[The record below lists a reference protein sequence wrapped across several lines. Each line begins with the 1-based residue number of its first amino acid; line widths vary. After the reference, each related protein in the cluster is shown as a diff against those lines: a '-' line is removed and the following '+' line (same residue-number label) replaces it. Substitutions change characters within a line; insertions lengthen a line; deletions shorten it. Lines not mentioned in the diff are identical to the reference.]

1 MSNENNNGVIDFD
14 GSSFIQNNETTSN
27 QMPANSE
34 VANTNTNTN
43 TNVSNGVTASDI
55 NADDIFGTWNDASST
70 QEEVKPVSNDYN
82 NSNINEPA
90 KDDTASLSVE
100 DVFGSSFD
108 TDNSQT
114 SVSSDENK
122 TTLGIDANLNNSETT
137 ASNVTDFSN
146 KELESN
152 NELTALALDAF
163 TNMTSSDHLQENNGD
178 VLPSVGSEV
187 QPEIKE
193 TVGNDA
199 SNVVSPFE
207 VNLGS
212 NEPTNNV
219 NSDSSIVNQNIS
231 PINNGDTFQ
240 SSNSGIADFNAFMVQ
255 ENNVNQNL
263 DNNVYSG
270 DGTSQ
275 ANPLNT
281 VTSQGEN
288 SIQDVNS
295 VPSFEQNNDF
305 NQPSLDNQFVV
316 KETASTD
323 STENLENANN
333 QNIQTTENT
342 ANLTDNGNLSVTNE
356 TFGSATAPVLE
367 SPTSMEL
374 NNQPTFSANAN
385 LEQNFEASNDLS
397 SANANINQEPIS
409 QDVNTPVEP
418 VADTNTVSNIE
429 NTNPVNNGI
438 VNDNSVSANNF
449 SSNGSIAPAMNTDI
463 SNNSSNQA
471 INLEN
476 NVAVNSN
483 GNVNI
488 ESTGNNNP
496 VEINSNV
503 SSDNT
508 NNANYQNALK
518 EVNSNLLDNQNTN
531 NGGTPLNPEPTL
543 NAGNDV
549 TLDNSIN
556 VGSIPNSNVN
566 TPSVVD
572 NNTTT
577 SDGGKKNGKV
587 SIPVVMLIIIVVISV
602 GVIVLRRNELMEFF
616 QTLINK

>member
-27 QMPANSE
+27 QMPASSE
-34 VANTNTNTN
+34 VANTNTN
-43 TNVSNGVTASDI
+43 VSNGTTASDI
-55 NADDIFGTWNDASST
+55 NVDDIFGTWNDASST

-82 NSNINEPA
+82 NSNINEQA
-90 KDDTASLSVE
+90 KDNTVSLSVE
-100 DVFGSSFD
+100 DVFGN
-108 TDNSQT
+108 TDNNQT
-114 SVSSDENK
+114 SVSSDGNK
-122 TTLGIDANLNNSETT
+122 AALGIDANLNNSETT
-137 ASNVTDFSN
+137 ASNVSN
-146 KELESN
+146 KELESS

-163 TNMTSSDHLQENNGD
+163 TNMTSSDHLQENNQ
-178 VLPSVGSEV
+178 SVGSEV

-199 SNVVSPFE
+199 SNVVNPFE

-212 NEPTNNV
+212 NEPS
-219 NSDSSIVNQNIS
+219 NSDSSIVNQSIS
-231 PINNGDTFQ
+231 PANNGDTFQ

-281 VTSQGEN
+281 VTNQGEN
-288 SIQDVNS
+288 SIQDVNN

-316 KETASTD
+316 KESV
-323 STENLENANN
+323 STENSENTNN

-342 ANLTDNGNLSVTNE
+342 ANLADNDNLSVTNE
-356 TFGSATAPVLE
+356 TFGSDAAPVLE
-367 SPTSMEL
+367 SKTSTEF
-374 NNQPTFSANAN
+374 NNQPTF
-385 LEQNFEASNDLS
+385 
-397 SANANINQEPIS
+397 NANINQESIPQAI
-409 QDVNTPVEP
+409 NTPVEP
-418 VADTNTVSNIE
+418 VADINTVSNIE

-463 SNNSSNQA
+463 SNDSSNQA

-483 GNVNI
+483 ENVNPEI
-488 ESTGNNNP
+488 TGNNNP

-508 NNANYQNALK
+508 NNANYQNVLK

-531 NGGTPLNPEPTL
+531 NGVTPLNPEQTL
-543 NAGNDV
+543 NTGNDV

-566 TPSVVD
+566 TPGVVD

-577 SDGGKKNGKV
+577 GDSGKKNGKV
-587 SIPVVMLIIIVVISV
+587 SIPVVMLIIIVAVSAV
-602 GVIVLRRNELMEFF
+602 VIVLRRNELMGFF

>member
-1 MSNENNNGVIDFD
+1 MSNENNNGVMDFD

-27 QMPANSE
+27 QMPASSE
-34 VANTNTNTN
+34 VANTNTN
-43 TNVSNGVTASDI
+43 VSNGTTASDI
-55 NADDIFGTWNDASST
+55 NVDDIFGTWNDASST

-82 NSNINEPA
+82 NSNINEQA
-90 KDDTASLSVE
+90 KDNTVPLSVE
-100 DVFGSSFD
+100 DVFGN
-108 TDNSQT
+108 TDNNQI

-122 TTLGIDANLNNSETT
+122 AALSIDGNLNNSETT
-137 ASNVTDFSN
+137 ASNVSN

-163 TNMTSSDHLQENNGD
+163 TNMTSSEHLQENNQ
-178 VLPSVGSEV
+178 SVGSEV

-193 TVGNDA
+193 TVGNDV
-199 SNVVSPFE
+199 SNVINPFE

-212 NEPTNNV
+212 NEPNNNG
-219 NSDSSIVNQNIS
+219 NSDSSIVNQSIS
-231 PINNGDTFQ
+231 PVNNGDTFQ
-240 SSNSGIADFNAFMVQ
+240 SSNSGIADFNAFMVK

-275 ANPLNT
+275 ANSLNT
-281 VTSQGEN
+281 VTNQGEN
-288 SIQDVNS
+288 SIQDVNN
-295 VPSFEQNNDF
+295 VPLFKQNNDF

-316 KETASTD
+316 KESV
-323 STENLENANN
+323 STENSENANN

-356 TFGSATAPVLE
+356 TFGSDAAPVLE
-367 SPTSMEL
+367 PKTSMEL
-374 NNQPTFSANAN
+374 NNQPTF
-385 LEQNFEASNDLS
+385 
-397 SANANINQEPIS
+397 NANINQESIP
-409 QDVNTPVEP
+409 QAVNTPVEP
-418 VADTNTVSNIE
+418 VADINTVSNIE
-429 NTNPVNNGI
+429 NTNPV
-438 VNDNSVSANNF
+438 NNF

-483 GNVNI
+483 ENV
-488 ESTGNNNP
+488 
-496 VEINSNV
+496 
-503 SSDNT
+503 
-508 NNANYQNALK
+508 LK
-518 EVNSNLLDNQNTN
+518 EVNSNLLNNQNIN

-543 NAGNDV
+543 NTGNDV

-572 NNTTT
+572 NNKTTGD
-577 SDGGKKNGKV
+577 SGKKNGKV
-587 SIPVVMLIIIVVISV
+587 SIPVVMLIIIVVVSIV
-602 GVIVLRRNELMEFF
+602 VIVLRRNELMGFF

>member
-1 MSNENNNGVIDFD
+1 MSNENNNGVMDFD
-14 GSSFIQNNETTSN
+14 VFSFIQNNETTSN
-27 QMPANSE
+27 QMPASSE
-34 VANTNTNTN
+34 VANTNTN
-43 TNVSNGVTASDI
+43 VSNGTTASDI
-55 NADDIFGTWNDASST
+55 NADDIFGTWNDVSST
-70 QEEVKPVSNDYN
+70 QEEVKPVNNDYN
-82 NSNINEPA
+82 NSNINEQA
-90 KDDTASLSVE
+90 KDNTVHLSVE
-100 DVFGSSFD
+100 DVFGN
-108 TDNSQT
+108 TDNNQI

-122 TTLGIDANLNNSETT
+122 AALSIDGNLNNSETT

-163 TNMTSSDHLQENNGD
+163 TNMTSSDNLQENNQ
-178 VLPSVGSEV
+178 SVGSEV

-193 TVGNDA
+193 TVGNDV
-199 SNVVSPFE
+199 SNVINPFE

-212 NEPTNNV
+212 NEPTNNG
-219 NSDSSIVNQNIS
+219 NSDSSIVNQSIS
-231 PINNGDTFQ
+231 PVNNGDTFQ

-255 ENNVNQNL
+255 ENSVNQNL

-275 ANPLNT
+275 ANSLNT
-281 VTSQGEN
+281 VTNQGEN
-288 SIQDVNS
+288 SIQDVNN
-295 VPSFEQNNDF
+295 VPLFEQNNDF

-316 KETASTD
+316 KESV
-323 STENLENANN
+323 STENSENANN
-333 QNIQTTENT
+333 QNIQTTENA

-356 TFGSATAPVLE
+356 TFGSDAAPVLE
-367 SPTSMEL
+367 PKTSMEL
-374 NNQPTFSANAN
+374 NNQPTF
-385 LEQNFEASNDLS
+385 
-397 SANANINQEPIS
+397 NANINQESIP
-409 QDVNTPVEP
+409 QAVNTPVEP
-418 VADTNTVSNIE
+418 VADINTVSNIE
-429 NTNPVNNGI
+429 NTNPV
-438 VNDNSVSANNF
+438 NNF

-483 GNVNI
+483 ENV
-488 ESTGNNNP
+488 
-496 VEINSNV
+496 
-503 SSDNT
+503 
-508 NNANYQNALK
+508 LK
-518 EVNSNLLDNQNTN
+518 EVNSNLLNNQNIN

-543 NAGNDV
+543 NTGNDV

-577 SDGGKKNGKV
+577 GDSGKKNGKV
-587 SIPVVMLIIIVVISV
+587 SIPVVMLIIIVIVSIV
-602 GVIVLRRNELMEFF
+602 VIVLRRNELMGFF

>member
-27 QMPANSE
+27 QMPASSE
-34 VANTNTNTN
+34 VANTNTN
-43 TNVSNGVTASDI
+43 VSNGITASDI

-70 QEEVKPVSNDYN
+70 QEEVKPVGNDYN
-82 NSNINEPA
+82 NSNINEQT
-90 KDDTASLSVE
+90 KDNTVPLSVE
-100 DVFGSSFD
+100 DVFGN
-108 TDNSQT
+108 TDNNQT
-114 SVSSDENK
+114 SVSSDGNK
-122 TTLGIDANLNNSETT
+122 ATLGIDANLNNSETT
-137 ASNVTDFSN
+137 ASNVSN
-146 KELESN
+146 KELESS

-163 TNMTSSDHLQENNGD
+163 TNMTSSDNLQENNQ
-178 VLPSVGSEV
+178 SVGSEV

-199 SNVVSPFE
+199 NNVVNPFE

-212 NEPTNNV
+212 NEPTNNG
-219 NSDSSIVNQNIS
+219 NSDSSIVNQSIS
-231 PINNGDTFQ
+231 PVNNGDTFQ

-281 VTSQGEN
+281 VTNQGEN
-288 SIQDVNS
+288 SIQDVNN

-316 KETASTD
+316 KEAV
-323 STENLENANN
+323 STENSENTNN

-356 TFGSATAPVLE
+356 TFGSDAAPVLE
-367 SPTSMEL
+367 SKTSMEF
-374 NNQPTFSANAN
+374 NNQPTF
-385 LEQNFEASNDLS
+385 
-397 SANANINQEPIS
+397 NANINQESIS
-409 QDVNTPVEP
+409 QAVNTPVEP
-418 VADTNTVSNIE
+418 VADINTVSNIE
-429 NTNPVNNGI
+429 NINPVNNGI
-438 VNDNSVSANNF
+438 VNDNSVSVNNF
-449 SSNGSIAPAMNTDI
+449 SSNGSIAPAMNTNI
-463 SNNSSNQA
+463 SNDSSNQA

-483 GNVNI
+483 GNVNPEI
-488 ESTGNNNP
+488 TGNNNP

-508 NNANYQNALK
+508 NNANYQNVLK
-518 EVNSNLLDNQNTN
+518 EVNSNLLDNQNIN
-531 NGGTPLNPEPTL
+531 NGVTPLNQEPTL

-566 TPSVVD
+566 TPGVVD

-577 SDGGKKNGKV
+577 GDSGKKNGKV
-587 SIPVVMLIIIVVISV
+587 SIPVVMLIIIVVVSAV
-602 GVIVLRRNELMEFF
+602 VIVLRRNELMGFF

>member
-27 QMPANSE
+27 QMPASSE
-34 VANTNTNTN
+34 VANTNTN
-43 TNVSNGVTASDI
+43 VSNGTTASDI
-55 NADDIFGTWNDASST
+55 NVDDIFGTWNDASST

-82 NSNINEPA
+82 NSNINEQA
-90 KDDTASLSVE
+90 KDNTVSLSVE
-100 DVFGSSFD
+100 DVFGN
-108 TDNSQT
+108 TDNNQT
-114 SVSSDENK
+114 SVSSDGNK
-122 TTLGIDANLNNSETT
+122 AALGIDANLNNSETT
-137 ASNVTDFSN
+137 ASNVSN
-146 KELESN
+146 KELESS

-163 TNMTSSDHLQENNGD
+163 TNMTSSDHLQENNQ
-178 VLPSVGSEV
+178 SVGSEL

-199 SNVVSPFE
+199 SNVVNPFE

-212 NEPTNNV
+212 NEPS
-219 NSDSSIVNQNIS
+219 NSDSSIVNQSIS
-231 PINNGDTFQ
+231 PANNGDTFQ

-281 VTSQGEN
+281 VTNQGEN
-288 SIQDVNS
+288 SIQDVNN

-316 KETASTD
+316 KESV
-323 STENLENANN
+323 STENSENTNN

-342 ANLTDNGNLSVTNE
+342 ANLTDNGNLGVTNE
-356 TFGSATAPVLE
+356 TFGSDAAPVLE
-367 SPTSMEL
+367 SKTPTEF
-374 NNQPTFSANAN
+374 NNQPTF
-385 LEQNFEASNDLS
+385 
-397 SANANINQEPIS
+397 NANINQESIP
-409 QDVNTPVEP
+409 QAVNTPVEP
-418 VADTNTVSNIE
+418 VADINTVSNIE

-483 GNVNI
+483 ENVNPEI
-488 ESTGNNNP
+488 TGNNNP

-508 NNANYQNALK
+508 NNANYQNVLK

-566 TPSVVD
+566 TPGVVD

-577 SDGGKKNGKV
+577 GDSSKKNGKV
-587 SIPVVMLIIIVVISV
+587 SIPVVMLIIIVVVSAV
-602 GVIVLRRNELMEFF
+602 VIVLRRNELMGFF

>member
-1 MSNENNNGVIDFD
+1 MSNENNNGVMDFD

-27 QMPANSE
+27 QMPASSE
-34 VANTNTNTN
+34 VANTNTN
-43 TNVSNGVTASDI
+43 VSNGTTASDI
-55 NADDIFGTWNDASST
+55 NVDDIFGTWNDASST
-70 QEEVKPVSNDYN
+70 QEEVKPVNNDYN
-82 NSNINEPA
+82 NSNINEQA
-90 KDDTASLSVE
+90 KDNTVPLSVE
-100 DVFGSSFD
+100 DVFGN
-108 TDNSQT
+108 TDNNQI

-122 TTLGIDANLNNSETT
+122 ATLGIDANLNNSETT
-137 ASNVTDFSN
+137 ASNVSN

-163 TNMTSSDHLQENNGD
+163 TNMTSSEHLQENNGD
-178 VLPSVGSEV
+178 VLQSVGSEV

-199 SNVVSPFE
+199 NNVVNPFE

-212 NEPTNNV
+212 NEPTNNG
-219 NSDSSIVNQNIS
+219 NSYSSIVNQSIS
-231 PINNGDTFQ
+231 PVNNGDTFQ

-263 DNNVYSG
+263 DNNVYSS

-275 ANPLNT
+275 ANSLNT
-281 VTSQGEN
+281 VTNQGEN
-288 SIQDVNS
+288 SIQDVNN

-316 KETASTD
+316 KESV
-323 STENLENANN
+323 STENSENANN

-356 TFGSATAPVLE
+356 TFGSDAAPVLE
-367 SPTSMEL
+367 PKTSMEL
-374 NNQPTFSANAN
+374 NNQPTF
-385 LEQNFEASNDLS
+385 
-397 SANANINQEPIS
+397 NANINQESIS
-409 QDVNTPVEP
+409 QAVNTPVEP
-418 VADTNTVSNIE
+418 VADINTVSNIE
-429 NTNPVNNGI
+429 NTNPV
-438 VNDNSVSANNF
+438 NNF

-483 GNVNI
+483 ENV
-488 ESTGNNNP
+488 
-496 VEINSNV
+496 
-503 SSDNT
+503 
-508 NNANYQNALK
+508 LK
-518 EVNSNLLDNQNTN
+518 EVNSNLLNNQNIN

-543 NAGNDV
+543 NTGNDV

-566 TPSVVD
+566 TPGVVD

-577 SDGGKKNGKV
+577 GDSGKKNGKV
-587 SIPVVMLIIIVVISV
+587 SIPVVMLIIIVVVSIV
-602 GVIVLRRNELMEFF
+602 VIVLRRNELMGFF

>member
-27 QMPANSE
+27 QIPASSE

-43 TNVSNGVTASDI
+43 VSNGTTASDI

-82 NSNINEPA
+82 NSNINEQA
-90 KDDTASLSVE
+90 KDNTVPLSVE
-100 DVFGSSFD
+100 DVFGN
-108 TDNSQT
+108 TDNNQT

-122 TTLGIDANLNNSETT
+122 AALGIDANLNNSETM
-137 ASNVTDFSN
+137 ASNVSN

-163 TNMTSSDHLQENNGD
+163 TNMTSSDHLQENNQ
-178 VLPSVGSEV
+178 SVGSEV

-199 SNVVSPFE
+199 SNVVNPFE

-212 NEPTNNV
+212 NEPTDNG
-219 NSDSSIVNQNIS
+219 NSNSSIVNQSIS
-231 PINNGDTFQ
+231 PVNNGDTFQ

-281 VTSQGEN
+281 VTNQGEN
-288 SIQDVNS
+288 SIQDVNN

-305 NQPSLDNQFVV
+305 NQPSLDNQFIV
-316 KETASTD
+316 KESV
-323 STENLENANN
+323 STENSENTNN

-356 TFGSATAPVLE
+356 TFDSDTAPVLE
-367 SPTSMEL
+367 SKTSMEL
-374 NNQPTFSANAN
+374 NNQPTF
-385 LEQNFEASNDLS
+385 
-397 SANANINQEPIS
+397 NANINQESIS
-409 QDVNTPVEP
+409 QVVNTPVEP

-429 NTNPVNNGI
+429 NTNPVNNEI
-438 VNDNSVSANNF
+438 VNANSVSVNNF

-483 GNVNI
+483 GNVNPEI
-488 ESTGNNNP
+488 TGNNNP

-508 NNANYQNALK
+508 NNANYQNVLK
-518 EVNSNLLDNQNTN
+518 EVNSNLLDNQNIN
-531 NGGTPLNPEPTL
+531 NGGTPLNQEPTL

-566 TPSVVD
+566 TPGVVD

-577 SDGGKKNGKV
+577 GDSGKKNGKV
-587 SIPVVMLIIIVVISV
+587 SIPVVMLIIIVVVSAV
-602 GVIVLRRNELMEFF
+602 VIVLRRNELMGFF

>member
-14 GSSFIQNNETTSN
+14 GSSFIQNNETTSS
-27 QMPANSE
+27 QMPASSE
-34 VANTNTNTN
+34 VANTNTN
-43 TNVSNGVTASDI
+43 VSNGTTASDI
-55 NADDIFGTWNDASST
+55 NVDDIFGTWNDASST

-82 NSNINEPA
+82 NSNINEQA
-90 KDDTASLSVE
+90 KDNTVPLSVE
-100 DVFGSSFD
+100 DVFGN
-108 TDNSQT
+108 TDNNQT

-122 TTLGIDANLNNSETT
+122 AALGIDANLNNSETT
-137 ASNVTDFSN
+137 ASNVSN
-146 KELESN
+146 KELENS

-163 TNMTSSDHLQENNGD
+163 TNMTSSDHLQENNQ
-178 VLPSVGSEV
+178 SVGSEV

-199 SNVVSPFE
+199 SNVVNPFE

-212 NEPTNNV
+212 NEPTDNG
-219 NSDSSIVNQNIS
+219 NSDSSIVNQSIS
-231 PINNGDTFQ
+231 PVNNGDTFQ

-281 VTSQGEN
+281 VTNQGEN
-288 SIQDVNS
+288 SIQDVNN

-316 KETASTD
+316 KESV
-323 STENLENANN
+323 STENSENANN

-356 TFGSATAPVLE
+356 TFGSDAAPVLE
-367 SPTSMEL
+367 SKTSMEL
-374 NNQPTFSANAN
+374 KNQPTF
-385 LEQNFEASNDLS
+385 
-397 SANANINQEPIS
+397 NANINQESIP
-409 QDVNTPVEP
+409 QAVNTPVEP
-418 VADTNTVSNIE
+418 VADINTVSNIE

-438 VNDNSVSANNF
+438 VNDNSVSVNNF

-483 GNVNI
+483 GNVNPEI
-488 ESTGNNNP
+488 TGNNNP

-508 NNANYQNALK
+508 NNANYQNVLK
-518 EVNSNLLDNQNTN
+518 EVNSNLLDNQNIN

-556 VGSIPNSNVN
+556 VGSIPNSIVN
-566 TPSVVD
+566 TPGVVD

-577 SDGGKKNGKV
+577 GDSGKKNGKV
-587 SIPVVMLIIIVVISV
+587 SIPVVMLIIIVAVSAV
-602 GVIVLRRNELMEFF
+602 VIVLRRNELMGFF

>member
-27 QMPANSE
+27 QMPASSE
-34 VANTNTNTN
+34 VANTNTN
-43 TNVSNGVTASDI
+43 VSNGITASDI

-70 QEEVKPVSNDYN
+70 QEEVKPVGNDYN
-82 NSNINEPA
+82 NSNINEQA
-90 KDDTASLSVE
+90 KDNTVPLSVE
-100 DVFGSSFD
+100 DVFGN
-108 TDNSQT
+108 TDNNQT
-114 SVSSDENK
+114 TVSSDGNK
-122 TTLGIDANLNNSETT
+122 VTLGIDANLNNSETT
-137 ASNVTDFSN
+137 NSNVTDFSN

-152 NELTALALDAF
+152 SELTALALDAF
-163 TNMTSSDHLQENNGD
+163 TNMTSSDHLQENNQ
-178 VLPSVGSEV
+178 SVGSEV

-199 SNVVSPFE
+199 SNVVNPFE

-212 NEPTNNV
+212 NEQTNNG
-219 NSDSSIVNQNIS
+219 NSDSSIVNQSIS
-231 PINNGDTFQ
+231 PVNNGDTFQ

-270 DGTSQ
+270 DGISQ

-281 VTSQGEN
+281 VTNQGEN
-288 SIQDVNS
+288 SIQDVNN

-305 NQPSLDNQFVV
+305 KQPSLDNQFVV
-316 KETASTD
+316 KESV
-323 STENLENANN
+323 STENSESANN

-342 ANLTDNGNLSVTNE
+342 ANLTNNGNLSVTNE
-356 TFGSATAPVLE
+356 AFGSDAAPVLE
-367 SPTSMEL
+367 SKTSTEL
-374 NNQPTFSANAN
+374 NNQPTF
-385 LEQNFEASNDLS
+385 
-397 SANANINQEPIS
+397 NANINQESIP
-409 QDVNTPVEP
+409 QVVNTPVEP
-418 VADTNTVSNIE
+418 VADINTVSNIE

-449 SSNGSIAPAMNTDI
+449 SSNGSIAPAMNADI

-483 GNVNI
+483 GNVNPEI
-488 ESTGNNNP
+488 TGNNNP

-508 NNANYQNALK
+508 NNANYQNVLK

-531 NGGTPLNPEPTL
+531 NGVTPLNPEQTL

-566 TPSVVD
+566 TPGVVD

-577 SDGGKKNGKV
+577 GDSGKKNGKI
-587 SIPVVMLIIIVVISV
+587 SIPVVMLIIIVVVSAV
-602 GVIVLRRNELMEFF
+602 VIVLRRNELMGFF

>member
-1 MSNENNNGVIDFD
+1 MSNENNNGVMDFD

-27 QMPANSE
+27 QMPASSE
-34 VANTNTNTN
+34 VANTNTN
-43 TNVSNGVTASDI
+43 VSNGTTASDI
-55 NADDIFGTWNDASST
+55 NVDDIFGTWNDASST
-70 QEEVKPVSNDYN
+70 QEEVKPVNNDYN
-82 NSNINEPA
+82 NSNIKEQA
-90 KDDTASLSVE
+90 KDNTVPLSVE
-100 DVFGSSFD
+100 DVFGN
-108 TDNSQT
+108 TDNNQI

-122 TTLGIDANLNNSETT
+122 AALSIDGNLNNSETT

-163 TNMTSSDHLQENNGD
+163 TNMTSSEHLQENNQ
-178 VLPSVGSEV
+178 SVGSEV
-187 QPEIKE
+187 QPELKE
-193 TVGNDA
+193 TVGNDV
-199 SNVVSPFE
+199 SNVINPFE

-212 NEPTNNV
+212 NQPTNNS
-219 NSDSSIVNQNIS
+219 NSDSSIVNQSIS
-231 PINNGDTFQ
+231 PVNNGDTFQ

-275 ANPLNT
+275 ANSLNT
-281 VTSQGEN
+281 VTNQGEN
-288 SIQDVNS
+288 SIQDVNN

-316 KETASTD
+316 KESV
-323 STENLENANN
+323 STENSENANN

-356 TFGSATAPVLE
+356 TFGSDAAPVLE
-367 SPTSMEL
+367 PKTSMEL
-374 NNQPTFSANAN
+374 NNQPTF
-385 LEQNFEASNDLS
+385 
-397 SANANINQEPIS
+397 NANINQESIP
-409 QDVNTPVEP
+409 QAVNTPVEP
-418 VADTNTVSNIE
+418 VADINTVSNIE
-429 NTNPVNNGI
+429 NINPV
-438 VNDNSVSANNF
+438 NNF

-483 GNVNI
+483 ENV
-488 ESTGNNNP
+488 
-496 VEINSNV
+496 
-503 SSDNT
+503 
-508 NNANYQNALK
+508 LK
-518 EVNSNLLDNQNTN
+518 EANSNLLNNQNIN

-543 NAGNDV
+543 NTGNDV

-577 SDGGKKNGKV
+577 GDSGKKNGKV
-587 SIPVVMLIIIVVISV
+587 SIPVVMLIIIVVVSAV
-602 GVIVLRRNELMEFF
+602 VIVLRRNELMGFF

>member
-27 QMPANSE
+27 QMPASSE
-34 VANTNTNTN
+34 VANTNTN
-43 TNVSNGVTASDI
+43 VSNGTTASDI

-82 NSNINEPA
+82 NSNINEQA
-90 KDDTASLSVE
+90 KDNTVPLSVE
-100 DVFGSSFD
+100 DVFGN
-108 TDNSQT
+108 TDNNQT
-114 SVSSDENK
+114 TVSSDGNK
-122 TTLGIDANLNNSETT
+122 ATLGIDANLNNSETT
-137 ASNVTDFSN
+137 ASNVSN

-163 TNMTSSDHLQENNGD
+163 TNMTSSDHLQENNQ
-178 VLPSVGSEV
+178 SVGSEV

-199 SNVVSPFE
+199 SNVVNPFE

-212 NEPTNNV
+212 NEPTDNG
-219 NSDSSIVNQNIS
+219 NSDSSIVNQSIS
-231 PINNGDTFQ
+231 PVNNGDTFQ

-281 VTSQGEN
+281 VTNQGEN
-288 SIQDVNS
+288 SIQDVNN

-316 KETASTD
+316 KESVST
-323 STENLENANN
+323 ENANN

-356 TFGSATAPVLE
+356 TFGSDTAPVLE
-367 SPTSMEL
+367 SKTSMEL
-374 NNQPTFSANAN
+374 NNQPTF
-385 LEQNFEASNDLS
+385 
-397 SANANINQEPIS
+397 NANINQESIP
-409 QDVNTPVEP
+409 QAVNTPVEP
-418 VADTNTVSNIE
+418 VADINTVSNIE

-463 SNNSSNQA
+463 SNDSSNQA

-483 GNVNI
+483 GNVNPEI
-488 ESTGNNNP
+488 TGNNNP

-508 NNANYQNALK
+508 NNANYQNVLK

-566 TPSVVD
+566 TPGVVD

-577 SDGGKKNGKV
+577 GDSGKKNGKV
-587 SIPVVMLIIIVVISV
+587 SIPVVMLIIIVVVSAV
-602 GVIVLRRNELMEFF
+602 VIVLRRNELMGFF

>member
-1 MSNENNNGVIDFD
+1 MSNENNNGVMDFD

-27 QMPANSE
+27 QMPASSE
-34 VANTNTNTN
+34 VANTNTN
-43 TNVSNGVTASDI
+43 VSNGTTASDI

-70 QEEVKPVSNDYN
+70 QEEVKPVNNDYN
-82 NSNINEPA
+82 NSNINEQA
-90 KDDTASLSVE
+90 KDNTVPLSVE

-108 TDNSQT
+108 TDNNQI

-122 TTLGIDANLNNSETT
+122 ATLSIDGNLNNSETT
-137 ASNVTDFSN
+137 ASNVTEFSN

-163 TNMTSSDHLQENNGD
+163 TNMTSSDNLQENNQ
-178 VLPSVGSEV
+178 SVGSEV

-193 TVGNDA
+193 TVGNDV
-199 SNVVSPFE
+199 SNVINPFE

-212 NEPTNNV
+212 NEPTNNG
-219 NSDSSIVNQNIS
+219 NSDSSIVNQSIS
-231 PINNGDTFQ
+231 PVNNGDTFQ

-255 ENNVNQNL
+255 ENSVNQNL

-275 ANPLNT
+275 ANSLNT
-281 VTSQGEN
+281 VTNQGEN
-288 SIQDVNS
+288 SIQDVNN
-295 VPSFEQNNDF
+295 VPLFEQNNDF

-316 KETASTD
+316 KESV
-323 STENLENANN
+323 STENSENANN

-356 TFGSATAPVLE
+356 TFGSDAAPVLE
-367 SPTSMEL
+367 PKTSMEL
-374 NNQPTFSANAN
+374 NNQPTF
-385 LEQNFEASNDLS
+385 
-397 SANANINQEPIS
+397 NANINQESIS
-409 QDVNTPVEP
+409 QAVNTPVEP
-418 VADTNTVSNIE
+418 VADINTVSNIE
-429 NTNPVNNGI
+429 NTNPV
-438 VNDNSVSANNF
+438 NNF

-483 GNVNI
+483 ENV
-488 ESTGNNNP
+488 
-496 VEINSNV
+496 
-503 SSDNT
+503 
-508 NNANYQNALK
+508 LK
-518 EVNSNLLDNQNTN
+518 EVNSNLLNNQNIN

-543 NAGNDV
+543 NTGNDV

-577 SDGGKKNGKV
+577 GDSGKKNGKV
-587 SIPVVMLIIIVVISV
+587 SIPVVMLIIIVIVSAV
-602 GVIVLRRNELMEFF
+602 VIVLRRNELMGFF

>member
-1 MSNENNNGVIDFD
+1 MSNENNNGVMDFD

-27 QMPANSE
+27 QMPASSE
-34 VANTNTNTN
+34 VANTNTN
-43 TNVSNGVTASDI
+43 VSNGTTASDI
-55 NADDIFGTWNDASST
+55 NVDDIFGTWNDASST
-70 QEEVKPVSNDYN
+70 QEEVKPVNNDYN
-82 NSNINEPA
+82 NSNINEQA
-90 KDDTASLSVE
+90 KDNTVPLSVE
-100 DVFGSSFD
+100 DVFGN
-108 TDNSQT
+108 TDNNQI

-122 TTLGIDANLNNSETT
+122 ATLGIDGNLNNSETT

-163 TNMTSSDHLQENNGD
+163 TNMTSSDNLQENNQ
-178 VLPSVGSEV
+178 SVGSEV

-193 TVGNDA
+193 TVGNDV
-199 SNVVSPFE
+199 SNVINPFE

-212 NEPTNNV
+212 NEPTNNG
-219 NSDSSIVNQNIS
+219 NSDSSIVNQSIS
-231 PINNGDTFQ
+231 PVNNGDTFQ
-240 SSNSGIADFNAFMVQ
+240 SSNSGIADFNAFMVK

-275 ANPLNT
+275 ANSLNT
-281 VTSQGEN
+281 VTNQGEN
-288 SIQDVNS
+288 SIQDVNN

-316 KETASTD
+316 KESV
-323 STENLENANN
+323 STENSENANN

-356 TFGSATAPVLE
+356 TFGSDAAPVLE
-367 SPTSMEL
+367 PKTSMEL
-374 NNQPTFSANAN
+374 NNQPTF
-385 LEQNFEASNDLS
+385 
-397 SANANINQEPIS
+397 NANINQESIP
-409 QDVNTPVEP
+409 QAVNTPVEP
-418 VADTNTVSNIE
+418 VADINTVSNIE
-429 NTNPVNNGI
+429 NTNPV
-438 VNDNSVSANNF
+438 NNF

-483 GNVNI
+483 ENV
-488 ESTGNNNP
+488 
-496 VEINSNV
+496 
-503 SSDNT
+503 
-508 NNANYQNALK
+508 LK
-518 EVNSNLLDNQNTN
+518 EVNSNLLNNQNIN

-543 NAGNDV
+543 NTGNDV

-577 SDGGKKNGKV
+577 GDSGKKNGKV
-587 SIPVVMLIIIVVISV
+587 SIPVVMLIIIVIVSIV
-602 GVIVLRRNELMEFF
+602 VIVLRRNELMGFF

>member
-1 MSNENNNGVIDFD
+1 MSNENNNGVMDFD

-27 QMPANSE
+27 QMPASSE
-34 VANTNTNTN
+34 VANTNTN
-43 TNVSNGVTASDI
+43 VSNGTTASDI

-82 NSNINEPA
+82 NSNINEQA
-90 KDDTASLSVE
+90 KDDTVPLNVE

-108 TDNSQT
+108 TDNNQI

-122 TTLGIDANLNNSETT
+122 ATLSIDGNLNNSETT
-137 ASNVTDFSN
+137 ASNVSN

-163 TNMTSSDHLQENNGD
+163 TNMTSSEHLQENNGD
-178 VLPSVGSEV
+178 VLQSVGSEV

-193 TVGNDA
+193 TVGNDV
-199 SNVVSPFE
+199 SNVINPFE

-212 NEPTNNV
+212 NEPTNNG
-219 NSDSSIVNQNIS
+219 NSDSSIVNQSIS
-231 PINNGDTFQ
+231 PVNNGDTFQ
-240 SSNSGIADFNAFMVQ
+240 SSNSGIADFNAFMVK

-275 ANPLNT
+275 ANSLNT
-281 VTSQGEN
+281 VTNQGEN
-288 SIQDVNS
+288 SIQDVNN

-316 KETASTD
+316 KESV
-323 STENLENANN
+323 STENSENANN

-356 TFGSATAPVLE
+356 TFGSEAAPVLE
-367 SPTSMEL
+367 PKTSMEL
-374 NNQPTFSANAN
+374 NNQPTF
-385 LEQNFEASNDLS
+385 
-397 SANANINQEPIS
+397 NANINQESIP
-409 QDVNTPVEP
+409 QAVNTPVEP
-418 VADTNTVSNIE
+418 VADINTVSNIE
-429 NTNPVNNGI
+429 NINPV
-438 VNDNSVSANNF
+438 NNF

-483 GNVNI
+483 ENV
-488 ESTGNNNP
+488 
-496 VEINSNV
+496 
-503 SSDNT
+503 
-508 NNANYQNALK
+508 LK
-518 EVNSNLLDNQNTN
+518 EVNSNLLNNQNIN

-543 NAGNDV
+543 NTGNDV

-577 SDGGKKNGKV
+577 GDSGKKNGKV
-587 SIPVVMLIIIVVISV
+587 SIPVVMLIIIVVVSIV
-602 GVIVLRRNELMEFF
+602 VIVLRRNELMGFF

>member
-1 MSNENNNGVIDFD
+1 MSNENNNGVMDFD

-27 QMPANSE
+27 QMPASSE
-34 VANTNTNTN
+34 VANTNTN
-43 TNVSNGVTASDI
+43 VSNGTTASDI
-55 NADDIFGTWNDASST
+55 NVDDIFGTWNDASST
-70 QEEVKPVSNDYN
+70 QEEVKPVNNDYN
-82 NSNINEPA
+82 NSNINEQA
-90 KDDTASLSVE
+90 KDNTVPLNVE
-100 DVFGSSFD
+100 DVFGN
-108 TDNSQT
+108 TDNNQI

-122 TTLGIDANLNNSETT
+122 AALSIDGNLNNSETT

-163 TNMTSSDHLQENNGD
+163 TNMTSSEHLQENNQ
-178 VLPSVGSEV
+178 SVGLEV

-193 TVGNDA
+193 TVGNDV
-199 SNVVSPFE
+199 SNVINPFE

-212 NEPTNNV
+212 NEPTNNG
-219 NSDSSIVNQNIS
+219 NSDSSIVNQSIS
-231 PINNGDTFQ
+231 PVNNGDTFQ
-240 SSNSGIADFNAFMVQ
+240 SSNSGIADFNAFMVK

-275 ANPLNT
+275 ANSLNT
-281 VTSQGEN
+281 VTNQGEN
-288 SIQDVNS
+288 SIQDVNN

-316 KETASTD
+316 KESV
-323 STENLENANN
+323 STENSENANN

-356 TFGSATAPVLE
+356 TFGSDAAPVLE
-367 SPTSMEL
+367 PKTSMEL
-374 NNQPTFSANAN
+374 NNQPTF
-385 LEQNFEASNDLS
+385 
-397 SANANINQEPIS
+397 NANINQESIP
-409 QDVNTPVEP
+409 QAVNTPVEP
-418 VADTNTVSNIE
+418 VADINTVSNIE
-429 NTNPVNNGI
+429 NTNPV
-438 VNDNSVSANNF
+438 NNF

-483 GNVNI
+483 ENV
-488 ESTGNNNP
+488 
-496 VEINSNV
+496 
-503 SSDNT
+503 
-508 NNANYQNALK
+508 LK
-518 EVNSNLLDNQNTN
+518 EVNSNLLNNQNIN

-543 NAGNDV
+543 NTGNDV

-577 SDGGKKNGKV
+577 GDSGKKNGKV
-587 SIPVVMLIIIVVISV
+587 SIPVVMLIIIVVVSIV
-602 GVIVLRRNELMEFF
+602 VIVLRRNELMGFF

>member
-14 GSSFIQNNETTSN
+14 DSSFIQNNETTSN
-27 QMPANSE
+27 QMPASSE
-34 VANTNTNTN
+34 VANTNTN
-43 TNVSNGVTASDI
+43 VSNGTTASDI

-82 NSNINEPA
+82 NSNINEQA
-90 KDDTASLSVE
+90 KDNTVPLNVE
-100 DVFGSSFD
+100 DVFGN
-108 TDNSQT
+108 TDNNQI

-122 TTLGIDANLNNSETT
+122 AALSIDGNLNNSETT
-137 ASNVTDFSN
+137 VSNVSN
-146 KELESN
+146 NELESN

-163 TNMTSSDHLQENNGD
+163 TNMTSSEHLQENNQ
-178 VLPSVGSEV
+178 SVGSEV

-193 TVGNDA
+193 TVGNDV
-199 SNVVSPFE
+199 SNVINPFE

-212 NEPTNNV
+212 NEPTNNG
-219 NSDSSIVNQNIS
+219 NSDSSIVNQSIS
-231 PINNGDTFQ
+231 PVNNGDTFQ

-275 ANPLNT
+275 ANSLNT
-281 VTSQGEN
+281 VTNQGEN
-288 SIQDVNS
+288 SIQDVNN

-316 KETASTD
+316 KESV
-323 STENLENANN
+323 STENSENANN

-356 TFGSATAPVLE
+356 TFGSDAAPVLE
-367 SPTSMEL
+367 PKTSMEL
-374 NNQPTFSANAN
+374 NNQPTF
-385 LEQNFEASNDLS
+385 
-397 SANANINQEPIS
+397 NANINQESIP
-409 QDVNTPVEP
+409 QAVNTPVEP
-418 VADTNTVSNIE
+418 VADINTVSNIE
-429 NTNPVNNGI
+429 NTNPV
-438 VNDNSVSANNF
+438 NNF

-483 GNVNI
+483 ENV
-488 ESTGNNNP
+488 
-496 VEINSNV
+496 
-503 SSDNT
+503 
-508 NNANYQNALK
+508 LK
-518 EVNSNLLDNQNTN
+518 EVNSNLLNNQNIN

-543 NAGNDV
+543 NTGNDV

-577 SDGGKKNGKV
+577 GDSGKKNGKV
-587 SIPVVMLIIIVVISV
+587 SIPVVMLIIIVVVSIV
-602 GVIVLRRNELMEFF
+602 VIVLRRNELMGFF

>member
-1 MSNENNNGVIDFD
+1 MSNENNNGVMDFD

-27 QMPANSE
+27 QMPASSE
-34 VANTNTNTN
+34 VANTNTN
-43 TNVSNGVTASDI
+43 VSNGTTASDI

-70 QEEVKPVSNDYN
+70 QEEVKPVNNDYN
-82 NSNINEPA
+82 NSNINEQA
-90 KDDTASLSVE
+90 KDNTVPLSVE
-100 DVFGSSFD
+100 DVFGN
-108 TDNSQT
+108 TDNNQI

-122 TTLGIDANLNNSETT
+122 AALSIDGNLNNSETT

-163 TNMTSSDHLQENNGD
+163 TNMTSSEHLQENNQ
-178 VLPSVGSEV
+178 SVGSEV

-193 TVGNDA
+193 TVGNDV
-199 SNVVSPFE
+199 SNVINPFE

-212 NEPTNNV
+212 NEPTNNG
-219 NSDSSIVNQNIS
+219 NSDSSIVNQSIS
-231 PINNGDTFQ
+231 PVNNGDTFQ
-240 SSNSGIADFNAFMVQ
+240 SSNSGIADFNAFMVK

-275 ANPLNT
+275 ANSLNT
-281 VTSQGEN
+281 VTNQGEN
-288 SIQDVNS
+288 SIQDVNN

-305 NQPSLDNQFVV
+305 NQPSLNNQFVV
-316 KETASTD
+316 KESV
-323 STENLENANN
+323 STENSENANN

-356 TFGSATAPVLE
+356 TFGSDAAPVLE
-367 SPTSMEL
+367 PKTSMEL
-374 NNQPTFSANAN
+374 NNQPTF
-385 LEQNFEASNDLS
+385 
-397 SANANINQEPIS
+397 NANINQESIP
-409 QDVNTPVEP
+409 QAVNTPVEP
-418 VADTNTVSNIE
+418 VADINTVSNIE
-429 NTNPVNNGI
+429 NTNPV
-438 VNDNSVSANNF
+438 NNF

-483 GNVNI
+483 ENV
-488 ESTGNNNP
+488 
-496 VEINSNV
+496 
-503 SSDNT
+503 
-508 NNANYQNALK
+508 LK
-518 EVNSNLLDNQNTN
+518 EVNSNLLNNQNIN

-543 NAGNDV
+543 NTGNDV

-577 SDGGKKNGKV
+577 GDSGKKNGKV
-587 SIPVVMLIIIVVISV
+587 SIPVVMLIIIVVVSIV
-602 GVIVLRRNELMEFF
+602 VIVLRRNELMGFF

>member
-27 QMPANSE
+27 QIPANSE
-34 VANTNTNTN
+34 VANTN

-70 QEEVKPVSNDYN
+70 QEEVKPASNDYN

-122 TTLGIDANLNNSETT
+122 TALGIDANLNNSETT

-199 SNVVSPFE
+199 SNVVNPFE

-212 NEPTNNV
+212 NEPTDNV
-219 NSDSSIVNQNIS
+219 NSDSSIENQNIS
-231 PINNGDTFQ
+231 PVNNGDTFQ

-281 VTSQGEN
+281 VTNQGEN

-316 KETASTD
+316 KESA
-323 STENLENANN
+323 STENLENTNN

-385 LEQNFEASNDLS
+385 LEQNFGASNDLS

-409 QDVNTPVEP
+409 QGVNTPVES

-438 VNDNSVSANNF
+438 VNSNSVSVNNF
-449 SSNGSIAPAMNTDI
+449 GSNGSIAPAMNTDI

-476 NVAVNSN
+476 NVAVNSD

-531 NGGTPLNPEPTL
+531 NGDTPLNPEPTL
-543 NAGNDV
+543 NTGNDV

-566 TPSVVD
+566 TPGVVD
-572 NNTTT
+572 NNATT

-587 SIPVVMLIIIVVISV
+587 SIPVVMLIIIVAISV

>member
-1 MSNENNNGVIDFD
+1 MSNENNNGVMDFD
-14 GSSFIQNNETTSN
+14 VFSFIQNNETTSN
-27 QMPANSE
+27 QMPASSE
-34 VANTNTNTN
+34 VANTNTN
-43 TNVSNGVTASDI
+43 VSNGTTASDI
-55 NADDIFGTWNDASST
+55 NADDIFGTWNDVSST
-70 QEEVKPVSNDYN
+70 QEEVKPVNNDYN
-82 NSNINEPA
+82 NSNINEQA
-90 KDDTASLSVE
+90 KDNTVHLSVE
-100 DVFGSSFD
+100 DVFGN
-108 TDNSQT
+108 TDNNQI

-122 TTLGIDANLNNSETT
+122 AALSIDGNLNNSETT

-163 TNMTSSDHLQENNGD
+163 TNMTSSDNLQENNQ
-178 VLPSVGSEV
+178 SVGSEV

-193 TVGNDA
+193 TVGNDV
-199 SNVVSPFE
+199 SNVINPFE

-212 NEPTNNV
+212 NEPTNNG
-219 NSDSSIVNQNIS
+219 NSDSSIVNQSIS
-231 PINNGDTFQ
+231 PVNNGDTFQ

-275 ANPLNT
+275 ANSLNT
-281 VTSQGEN
+281 VTNQEEN
-288 SIQDVNS
+288 SIQDVNN

-316 KETASTD
+316 KESV
-323 STENLENANN
+323 STENSENANN
-333 QNIQTTENT
+333 QNIQTTENA

-356 TFGSATAPVLE
+356 TFGSDAAPVLE
-367 SPTSMEL
+367 PKTSMEL
-374 NNQPTFSANAN
+374 NNQPTF
-385 LEQNFEASNDLS
+385 
-397 SANANINQEPIS
+397 NANINQESIP
-409 QDVNTPVEP
+409 QAVNTPVEP
-418 VADTNTVSNIE
+418 VADINTVSNIE
-429 NTNPVNNGI
+429 NTNPV
-438 VNDNSVSANNF
+438 NNF

-483 GNVNI
+483 ENV
-488 ESTGNNNP
+488 
-496 VEINSNV
+496 
-503 SSDNT
+503 
-508 NNANYQNALK
+508 LK
-518 EVNSNLLDNQNTN
+518 EVNSNLLNNQNIN

-543 NAGNDV
+543 NTGNDV

-577 SDGGKKNGKV
+577 GDSGKKNGKV
-587 SIPVVMLIIIVVISV
+587 SIPVVMLIIIVIVSIV
-602 GVIVLRRNELMEFF
+602 VIVLRRNELMGFF

>member
-1 MSNENNNGVIDFD
+1 MSNENNNGVMDFD

-27 QMPANSE
+27 QMPASSE
-34 VANTNTNTN
+34 VANTNTN
-43 TNVSNGVTASDI
+43 VSNGTTASDI

-70 QEEVKPVSNDYN
+70 QEEVKPVNNDYN
-82 NSNINEPA
+82 NSNINEQA
-90 KDDTASLSVE
+90 KDNTVPLNVE
-100 DVFGSSFD
+100 DVFGN
-108 TDNSQT
+108 TDNNQI

-122 TTLGIDANLNNSETT
+122 AALSIDGNLNNSETT
-137 ASNVTDFSN
+137 VSNVSN
-146 KELESN
+146 NELESN

-163 TNMTSSDHLQENNGD
+163 TNMTSSEHLQENNQ
-178 VLPSVGSEV
+178 SVGSEV

-193 TVGNDA
+193 TVGNDV
-199 SNVVSPFE
+199 SNVINPFE

-212 NEPTNNV
+212 NEPTNNG
-219 NSDSSIVNQNIS
+219 NSDSSIVNQSIS
-231 PINNGDTFQ
+231 PVNNGDTFQ

-255 ENNVNQNL
+255 ENSVNQNL

-275 ANPLNT
+275 ANSLNT
-281 VTSQGEN
+281 VTNQGEN
-288 SIQDVNS
+288 SIQDVNN
-295 VPSFEQNNDF
+295 VPLFEQNNDF

-316 KETASTD
+316 KESV
-323 STENLENANN
+323 STENSENANN

-356 TFGSATAPVLE
+356 TFGSDAAPVLE
-367 SPTSMEL
+367 PKTSMEL
-374 NNQPTFSANAN
+374 NNQPTF
-385 LEQNFEASNDLS
+385 
-397 SANANINQEPIS
+397 NANINQESIP
-409 QDVNTPVEP
+409 QAVNTPVEP
-418 VADTNTVSNIE
+418 VADINTVSNIE
-429 NTNPVNNGI
+429 NTNPV
-438 VNDNSVSANNF
+438 NNF

-483 GNVNI
+483 ENV
-488 ESTGNNNP
+488 
-496 VEINSNV
+496 
-503 SSDNT
+503 
-508 NNANYQNALK
+508 LK
-518 EVNSNLLDNQNTN
+518 EVNSNLLNNQNIN

-543 NAGNDV
+543 NTGNDV

-577 SDGGKKNGKV
+577 GDSGKKNGKV
-587 SIPVVMLIIIVVISV
+587 SIPVVMLIIIVVVSIV
-602 GVIVLRRNELMEFF
+602 VIVLRRNELMGFF

>member
-27 QMPANSE
+27 QMPASSE
-34 VANTNTNTN
+34 VANTNTN
-43 TNVSNGVTASDI
+43 VSNGATASDI

-70 QEEVKPVSNDYN
+70 QEEVKPISNDYN
-82 NSNINEPA
+82 NSNINEQA
-90 KDDTASLSVE
+90 KDNTVPLSVE
-100 DVFGSSFD
+100 DVFGN
-108 TDNSQT
+108 TDNNQT

-122 TTLGIDANLNNSETT
+122 AALGIDANLNNSETT
-137 ASNVTDFSN
+137 NSNVTDFSN

-163 TNMTSSDHLQENNGD
+163 TNMTSSDHLQENNQ
-178 VLPSVGSEV
+178 SVGSEV

-199 SNVVSPFE
+199 SNVVNPFE

-212 NEPTNNV
+212 NEPTNNG
-219 NSDSSIVNQNIS
+219 NSDSSIVNQSIS
-231 PINNGDTFQ
+231 SVNNGDTFQ

-281 VTSQGEN
+281 VTNQGEN
-288 SIQDVNS
+288 SIQDVNN

-316 KETASTD
+316 KESV
-323 STENLENANN
+323 STENSENTNN

-356 TFGSATAPVLE
+356 TFDSDTAPVLE
-367 SPTSMEL
+367 SKTSMEL
-374 NNQPTFSANAN
+374 NNQPTF
-385 LEQNFEASNDLS
+385 
-397 SANANINQEPIS
+397 NANINQESIS
-409 QDVNTPVEP
+409 QAVNTPVEP
-418 VADTNTVSNIE
+418 VADINTVSNIE
-429 NTNPVNNGI
+429 NI
-438 VNDNSVSANNF
+438 NDNSVSANNF

-483 GNVNI
+483 GNVNPEI
-488 ESTGNNNP
+488 TGNNNP

-508 NNANYQNALK
+508 NNANYQNVLK

-543 NAGNDV
+543 NTGNDV

-566 TPSVVD
+566 TPGVVD

-577 SDGGKKNGKV
+577 GDSGKKNGKV
-587 SIPVVMLIIIVVISV
+587 SIPVVMLIIIVAVSAV
-602 GVIVLRRNELMEFF
+602 VIVLRRNELMGFF

>member
-1 MSNENNNGVIDFD
+1 MSNENNNGVMDFD

-27 QMPANSE
+27 QMPASSE
-34 VANTNTNTN
+34 VANTNTN
-43 TNVSNGVTASDI
+43 VSNGTTASDI
-55 NADDIFGTWNDASST
+55 NVDDIFGTWNDASST
-70 QEEVKPVSNDYN
+70 QEEVKPVNNDYN
-82 NSNINEPA
+82 NSNINEQA
-90 KDDTASLSVE
+90 KDNTVPLSVE
-100 DVFGSSFD
+100 DVFGN
-108 TDNSQT
+108 TDNNQI

-122 TTLGIDANLNNSETT
+122 ATLSIDGNLNNSETT
-137 ASNVTDFSN
+137 ASNVSN

-163 TNMTSSDHLQENNGD
+163 TNMTSSEHLQENNQ
-178 VLPSVGSEV
+178 SVGSEV

-193 TVGNDA
+193 TVGNDV
-199 SNVVSPFE
+199 SNVINPFG

-212 NEPTNNV
+212 NEPTNNG
-219 NSDSSIVNQNIS
+219 NSDSSIVNQSIS
-231 PINNGDTFQ
+231 PVNNGDTFQ
-240 SSNSGIADFNAFMVQ
+240 SSNSGTADFNAFMVK

-275 ANPLNT
+275 ANSLNT
-281 VTSQGEN
+281 VTNQGEN
-288 SIQDVNS
+288 SIQDVNN

-316 KETASTD
+316 KESV
-323 STENLENANN
+323 STENSENANN
-333 QNIQTTENT
+333 QNIQTTENA

-356 TFGSATAPVLE
+356 TFGSDAAPVLE
-367 SPTSMEL
+367 PKTSMEL
-374 NNQPTFSANAN
+374 NNQPTF
-385 LEQNFEASNDLS
+385 
-397 SANANINQEPIS
+397 NANINQESIP
-409 QDVNTPVEP
+409 QAVNTPVEP
-418 VADTNTVSNIE
+418 VADINTVSNIE
-429 NTNPVNNGI
+429 NTNPV
-438 VNDNSVSANNF
+438 NNF

-483 GNVNI
+483 ENL
-488 ESTGNNNP
+488 
-496 VEINSNV
+496 
-503 SSDNT
+503 
-508 NNANYQNALK
+508 LK
-518 EVNSNLLDNQNTN
+518 EVNSNLLNNQNIN

-543 NAGNDV
+543 NTGNDV

-577 SDGGKKNGKV
+577 GDSGKKNGKV
-587 SIPVVMLIIIVVISV
+587 SIPVVMLIIIVVVSAV
-602 GVIVLRRNELMEFF
+602 VIVLRRNELMGFF

>member
-27 QMPANSE
+27 QMPASSE
-34 VANTNTNTN
+34 VANTNTN
-43 TNVSNGVTASDI
+43 VSNGATASDI

-70 QEEVKPVSNDYN
+70 QEEVKPVGNDYN
-82 NSNINEPA
+82 NSNINEQV
-90 KDDTASLSVE
+90 KDNTVPLSVE
-100 DVFGSSFD
+100 DVFGN
-108 TDNSQT
+108 TDNNQT

-122 TTLGIDANLNNSETT
+122 AALGIDANLNNSETT
-137 ASNVTDFSN
+137 ASNVSN

-163 TNMTSSDHLQENNGD
+163 TNMTSSDNLQENNQ
-178 VLPSVGSEV
+178 SVGLEV

-193 TVGNDA
+193 TVSNDA
-199 SNVVSPFE
+199 SNVVNPFE

-212 NEPTNNV
+212 NEPTDNG
-219 NSDSSIVNQNIS
+219 NSDSSIVNQSIS
-231 PINNGDTFQ
+231 PVNNGDTFQ

-263 DNNVYSG
+263 DNNAYSG
-270 DGTSQ
+270 DGISQ
-275 ANPLNT
+275 ANSLNT
-281 VTSQGEN
+281 VTNQGEN
-288 SIQDVNS
+288 SIQDANN

-316 KETASTD
+316 KESV
-323 STENLENANN
+323 STENSENANN

-356 TFGSATAPVLE
+356 TFGSDAAPVLE
-367 SPTSMEL
+367 SKTSMEL
-374 NNQPTFSANAN
+374 NNQPTF
-385 LEQNFEASNDLS
+385 
-397 SANANINQEPIS
+397 NANINQESIP
-409 QDVNTPVEP
+409 QAVNTPVEP
-418 VADTNTVSNIE
+418 VADINTVSNIE

-463 SNNSSNQA
+463 SNDSSNQA

-483 GNVNI
+483 ENVNPEI
-488 ESTGNNNP
+488 TGNNNP

-508 NNANYQNALK
+508 NNANYQNVLK
-518 EVNSNLLDNQNTN
+518 EVNSNLLDNQNIN

-566 TPSVVD
+566 TPGVVD

-577 SDGGKKNGKV
+577 GDSGKKNGKV
-587 SIPVVMLIIIVVISV
+587 SIPVVMLIIIVVVSAV
-602 GVIVLRRNELMEFF
+602 VIVLRRNELMGFF

>member
-1 MSNENNNGVIDFD
+1 MSNENNNGVMDFD

-27 QMPANSE
+27 QMPASSE
-34 VANTNTNTN
+34 VANTNTN
-43 TNVSNGVTASDI
+43 VSNGTTASDI

-70 QEEVKPVSNDYN
+70 QEEVKPVNNDYN
-82 NSNINEPA
+82 NSNINEQA
-90 KDDTASLSVE
+90 KDNTVPLNVE
-100 DVFGSSFD
+100 DVFGN
-108 TDNSQT
+108 TDNNQI

-122 TTLGIDANLNNSETT
+122 AALSIDGNLNNSETT

-163 TNMTSSDHLQENNGD
+163 TNMTSSEHLQENNQ
-178 VLPSVGSEV
+178 SVGSEV

-193 TVGNDA
+193 TVGNDV
-199 SNVVSPFE
+199 SNVINPFE

-212 NEPTNNV
+212 NEPTNNG
-219 NSDSSIVNQNIS
+219 NSDSSIVNQSIS
-231 PINNGDTFQ
+231 PVNNGDTFQ

-275 ANPLNT
+275 ANSLNT
-281 VTSQGEN
+281 VTNQGEN
-288 SIQDVNS
+288 SIQDVNN
-295 VPSFEQNNDF
+295 VPLFEQNNDF

-316 KETASTD
+316 KESV
-323 STENLENANN
+323 STENSENANN

-356 TFGSATAPVLE
+356 TFGSDAAPVLE
-367 SPTSMEL
+367 PKTSMEL
-374 NNQPTFSANAN
+374 NNQPTF
-385 LEQNFEASNDLS
+385 
-397 SANANINQEPIS
+397 NANINQESIP
-409 QDVNTPVEP
+409 QAVNTPVEP
-418 VADTNTVSNIE
+418 VADINTVSNIE
-429 NTNPVNNGI
+429 NTNPV
-438 VNDNSVSANNF
+438 NNF

-483 GNVNI
+483 ENVL
-488 ESTGNNNP
+488 E
-496 VEINSNV
+496 
-503 SSDNT
+503 
-508 NNANYQNALK
+508 
-518 EVNSNLLDNQNTN
+518 EVNSNLLNNQNTN

-543 NAGNDV
+543 NTGNDV

-577 SDGGKKNGKV
+577 GDSGKKNGKV
-587 SIPVVMLIIIVVISV
+587 SIPVVMLIIIVIVSIV
-602 GVIVLRRNELMEFF
+602 VIVLRRNELMGFF

>member
-27 QMPANSE
+27 QMPASSE
-34 VANTNTNTN
+34 VANTNTN
-43 TNVSNGVTASDI
+43 VSNGATASDI

-70 QEEVKPVSNDYN
+70 QEEVKSVGNDYN
-82 NSNINEPA
+82 NSNINEQV
-90 KDDTASLSVE
+90 KDNTVPLSVE
-100 DVFGSSFD
+100 DVFGN
-108 TDNSQT
+108 TDNNQT

-122 TTLGIDANLNNSETT
+122 AALGIDANLNNSETT
-137 ASNVTDFSN
+137 ASNVSN

-163 TNMTSSDHLQENNGD
+163 TNMTSSDNLQENNQ
-178 VLPSVGSEV
+178 SVGLEV

-193 TVGNDA
+193 TVSNDA
-199 SNVVSPFE
+199 SNVVNPFE

-212 NEPTNNV
+212 NEPTDNG
-219 NSDSSIVNQNIS
+219 NSDSSIVNQSIS
-231 PINNGDTFQ
+231 PVNNGDTFQ

-263 DNNVYSG
+263 DNNAYSG
-270 DGTSQ
+270 DGISQ
-275 ANPLNT
+275 ANSLNT
-281 VTSQGEN
+281 VTNQGEN
-288 SIQDVNS
+288 SIQDANN

-305 NQPSLDNQFVV
+305 KQPSLDNQFVV
-316 KETASTD
+316 KESV
-323 STENLENANN
+323 STENSENANN

-356 TFGSATAPVLE
+356 TFGSDAAPVLE
-367 SPTSMEL
+367 SKTSMEL
-374 NNQPTFSANAN
+374 NNQPTF
-385 LEQNFEASNDLS
+385 
-397 SANANINQEPIS
+397 NANINQESIS
-409 QDVNTPVEP
+409 QAVNTPVEP
-418 VADTNTVSNIE
+418 VTDINTVSNIE

-483 GNVNI
+483 GNVNPEI
-488 ESTGNNNP
+488 TGNNNP

-508 NNANYQNALK
+508 NNANYQNVLK
-518 EVNSNLLDNQNTN
+518 EVNSNLLDNQNIN
-531 NGGTPLNPEPTL
+531 NSGTSLNPESTL

-566 TPSVVD
+566 TPGVVD

-577 SDGGKKNGKV
+577 GDSGKKNGKV
-587 SIPVVMLIIIVVISV
+587 SIPVVMLIIIVVVSAV
-602 GVIVLRRNELMEFF
+602 VIVLRRNELMGFF

>member
-1 MSNENNNGVIDFD
+1 MSNENNNGVMDFD

-27 QMPANSE
+27 QMPASSE
-34 VANTNTNTN
+34 VANTNTN
-43 TNVSNGVTASDI
+43 VSNGTTASDI
-55 NADDIFGTWNDASST
+55 NVDDIFGTWNDASST
-70 QEEVKPVSNDYN
+70 QEEVKPVNNDYN
-82 NSNINEPA
+82 NSNINEQA
-90 KDDTASLSVE
+90 KDNTVPLSVE
-100 DVFGSSFD
+100 DVFGN
-108 TDNSQT
+108 TDNNQI

-122 TTLGIDANLNNSETT
+122 AALGIDANLNNSETT
-137 ASNVTDFSN
+137 ASNVSN

-163 TNMTSSDHLQENNGD
+163 TNMTSSEHLQENNGD
-178 VLPSVGSEV
+178 VLQSVGSEV

-193 TVGNDA
+193 TVGNDV
-199 SNVVSPFE
+199 SNVINPFE

-212 NEPTNNV
+212 NEPTNNG
-219 NSDSSIVNQNIS
+219 NSDSSIVNQSIS
-231 PINNGDTFQ
+231 PVNNGDTFQ
-240 SSNSGIADFNAFMVQ
+240 SSNSGTADFNAFMVK

-275 ANPLNT
+275 ANSLNT
-281 VTSQGEN
+281 VTNQGEN
-288 SIQDVNS
+288 SIQDVNN
-295 VPSFEQNNDF
+295 VPLFEQNNDF

-316 KETASTD
+316 KESV
-323 STENLENANN
+323 STENSENANN

-356 TFGSATAPVLE
+356 TFGSDAAPVLE
-367 SPTSMEL
+367 PKTSMEL
-374 NNQPTFSANAN
+374 NNQPTF
-385 LEQNFEASNDLS
+385 
-397 SANANINQEPIS
+397 NANINQESIP
-409 QDVNTPVEP
+409 QAVNIPVEP
-418 VADTNTVSNIE
+418 VADINTVSNIE
-429 NTNPVNNGI
+429 NANPV
-438 VNDNSVSANNF
+438 NNF

-483 GNVNI
+483 ENV
-488 ESTGNNNP
+488 
-496 VEINSNV
+496 
-503 SSDNT
+503 
-508 NNANYQNALK
+508 LK
-518 EVNSNLLDNQNTN
+518 EVNSNLLNNQNIN

-543 NAGNDV
+543 NTGNDV

-577 SDGGKKNGKV
+577 GDSGKKNGKV
-587 SIPVVMLIIIVVISV
+587 SIPVVMLIIIVVVSIV
-602 GVIVLRRNELMEFF
+602 VIVLRRNELMGFF

>member
-1 MSNENNNGVIDFD
+1 MSNENNNGVMDFD

-27 QMPANSE
+27 QMPASSE
-34 VANTNTNTN
+34 VANTNTN
-43 TNVSNGVTASDI
+43 VSNGTTASDI

-70 QEEVKPVSNDYN
+70 QEEVKPVNNDYN
-82 NSNINEPA
+82 NSNINEQA
-90 KDDTASLSVE
+90 KDNTVPLNVE
-100 DVFGSSFD
+100 DVFGN
-108 TDNSQT
+108 TDNNQT
-114 SVSSDENK
+114 TVSSDENK
-122 TTLGIDANLNNSETT
+122 AALSIDGNLNNSETT
-137 ASNVTDFSN
+137 VSNVSN
-146 KELESN
+146 NELESN

-163 TNMTSSDHLQENNGD
+163 TNMTSSEHLQENNGD
-178 VLPSVGSEV
+178 VLQSVGSEV

-193 TVGNDA
+193 TVGNDV
-199 SNVVSPFE
+199 SNVINPFE

-212 NEPTNNV
+212 NEPTNNG
-219 NSDSSIVNQNIS
+219 NSDSSIVNQSIS
-231 PINNGDTFQ
+231 PVNNGDTFQ
-240 SSNSGIADFNAFMVQ
+240 SSNSGIADFNAFMVK

-263 DNNVYSG
+263 DNNVYSS

-275 ANPLNT
+275 ANSLNT
-281 VTSQGEN
+281 VTNQGEN
-288 SIQDVNS
+288 SIQDVNN

-316 KETASTD
+316 KESV
-323 STENLENANN
+323 STENSENANN

-356 TFGSATAPVLE
+356 TFGSDAAPVLE
-367 SPTSMEL
+367 PKTSMEL
-374 NNQPTFSANAN
+374 NNQPTF
-385 LEQNFEASNDLS
+385 
-397 SANANINQEPIS
+397 NANINQESIP
-409 QDVNTPVEP
+409 QAVNTPVEP
-418 VADTNTVSNIE
+418 VADINTVSNIE
-429 NTNPVNNGI
+429 NINPV
-438 VNDNSVSANNF
+438 NNF

-483 GNVNI
+483 ENV
-488 ESTGNNNP
+488 
-496 VEINSNV
+496 
-503 SSDNT
+503 
-508 NNANYQNALK
+508 LK
-518 EVNSNLLDNQNTN
+518 EVNSNLLNNQNIN

-543 NAGNDV
+543 NTGNDV

-577 SDGGKKNGKV
+577 GDSGKKNGKV
-587 SIPVVMLIIIVVISV
+587 SIPVVMLIIIVVVSIV
-602 GVIVLRRNELMEFF
+602 VIVLRRNELMGFF

>member
-1 MSNENNNGVIDFD
+1 MSNENNNGVMDFD

-27 QMPANSE
+27 QMPASSE
-34 VANTNTNTN
+34 VANTNTN
-43 TNVSNGVTASDI
+43 VSNGTTASDI
-55 NADDIFGTWNDASST
+55 NVDDIFGTWNDASST

-82 NSNINEPA
+82 NSNINEQA
-90 KDDTASLSVE
+90 KDNTVPLSVE
-100 DVFGSSFD
+100 DVFGN
-108 TDNSQT
+108 TDNNQI

-122 TTLGIDANLNNSETT
+122 ATLGIDANLNNSETT

-163 TNMTSSDHLQENNGD
+163 TNMTSSDNLQENNQ
-178 VLPSVGSEV
+178 SVGLEV

-193 TVGNDA
+193 TVGNDV
-199 SNVVSPFE
+199 SNVINPFE

-212 NEPTNNV
+212 NEPTNNG
-219 NSDSSIVNQNIS
+219 NSDSSIVNQSIS
-231 PINNGDTFQ
+231 PVNNGDTFQ
-240 SSNSGIADFNAFMVQ
+240 SSNSGIADFNAFMVK

-263 DNNVYSG
+263 DNNVYSS

-275 ANPLNT
+275 ANSLNT
-281 VTSQGEN
+281 VTNQGEN
-288 SIQDVNS
+288 SIQDVNN
-295 VPSFEQNNDF
+295 VPLFEQNNDF

-316 KETASTD
+316 KESV
-323 STENLENANN
+323 STENSENANN

-356 TFGSATAPVLE
+356 TFGSDAAPVLE
-367 SPTSMEL
+367 PKTSMEL
-374 NNQPTFSANAN
+374 NNQPTF
-385 LEQNFEASNDLS
+385 
-397 SANANINQEPIS
+397 NANINQESIP
-409 QDVNTPVEP
+409 QAVNTPVEP
-418 VADTNTVSNIE
+418 VADINTVSNIE
-429 NTNPVNNGI
+429 NTNPV
-438 VNDNSVSANNF
+438 NNF

-483 GNVNI
+483 ENV
-488 ESTGNNNP
+488 
-496 VEINSNV
+496 
-503 SSDNT
+503 
-508 NNANYQNALK
+508 LK
-518 EVNSNLLDNQNTN
+518 EVNSNLLNNQNIN

-543 NAGNDV
+543 NTGNDV

-577 SDGGKKNGKV
+577 GDSGKKNGKV
-587 SIPVVMLIIIVVISV
+587 SIPVVMLIIIVVVSIV
-602 GVIVLRRNELMEFF
+602 VIVLRRNELMGFF

>member
-1 MSNENNNGVIDFD
+1 MSNENNNGVMDFD

-27 QMPANSE
+27 QMPASSE
-34 VANTNTNTN
+34 VANTNTN
-43 TNVSNGVTASDI
+43 VSNGTTASDI

-70 QEEVKPVSNDYN
+70 QEEVKPVNNDYN
-82 NSNINEPA
+82 NSNINEQA
-90 KDDTASLSVE
+90 KDNTVPLNVE
-100 DVFGSSFD
+100 DVFGN
-108 TDNSQT
+108 TDNNQI

-122 TTLGIDANLNNSETT
+122 AALSIDGNLNNSETT
-137 ASNVTDFSN
+137 VSNVSN
-146 KELESN
+146 NELESN

-163 TNMTSSDHLQENNGD
+163 TNMTSSEHLQENNQ
-178 VLPSVGSEV
+178 SVGSEV

-193 TVGNDA
+193 TVGNDV
-199 SNVVSPFE
+199 SNVINPFE

-212 NEPTNNV
+212 NEPTNNG
-219 NSDSSIVNQNIS
+219 NSDSSIVNQSIS
-231 PINNGDTFQ
+231 PVNNGDTFQ
-240 SSNSGIADFNAFMVQ
+240 SSNSGIADFNAFMVK

-275 ANPLNT
+275 ANSLNT
-281 VTSQGEN
+281 VTNQGEN
-288 SIQDVNS
+288 SIQDVNN

-316 KETASTD
+316 KESV
-323 STENLENANN
+323 STENSENANN

-356 TFGSATAPVLE
+356 TFGSDAAPVLE
-367 SPTSMEL
+367 PKTSMEL
-374 NNQPTFSANAN
+374 NNQPTF
-385 LEQNFEASNDLS
+385 
-397 SANANINQEPIS
+397 NANINQESIP
-409 QDVNTPVEP
+409 QAVNTPVEP
-418 VADTNTVSNIE
+418 VADINTVSNIE
-429 NTNPVNNGI
+429 NTNPV
-438 VNDNSVSANNF
+438 NNF

-483 GNVNI
+483 ENV
-488 ESTGNNNP
+488 
-496 VEINSNV
+496 
-503 SSDNT
+503 
-508 NNANYQNALK
+508 LK
-518 EVNSNLLDNQNTN
+518 EVNSNLLNNQNTN

-543 NAGNDV
+543 NTGNDV

-566 TPSVVD
+566 TPGVVD

-577 SDGGKKNGKV
+577 GDSGKKNGKV
-587 SIPVVMLIIIVVISV
+587 SIPVVMLIIIVIVSIV
-602 GVIVLRRNELMEFF
+602 VIVLRRNELMGFF

>member
-1 MSNENNNGVIDFD
+1 MSNENNNGVMDFD

-27 QMPANSE
+27 QMPASSE
-34 VANTNTNTN
+34 VANTNTN
-43 TNVSNGVTASDI
+43 VSNGTTASDI
-55 NADDIFGTWNDASST
+55 NVDDIFGTWNDASST
-70 QEEVKPVSNDYN
+70 QEEVKPVNNDYN
-82 NSNINEPA
+82 NSNINEQV
-90 KDDTASLSVE
+90 KDNTVPLSVE
-100 DVFGSSFD
+100 DVFGN
-108 TDNSQT
+108 TDNNQI
-114 SVSSDENK
+114 SVSIDENK
-122 TTLGIDANLNNSETT
+122 AALNIDGNLNNSETT
-137 ASNVTDFSN
+137 ASNVGN

-163 TNMTSSDHLQENNGD
+163 TNMTSSEHLQENNGD
-178 VLPSVGSEV
+178 VLQSVGSEV

-193 TVGNDA
+193 TVGNDV
-199 SNVVSPFE
+199 SNVINPFE

-212 NEPTNNV
+212 NEPTNNG
-219 NSDSSIVNQNIS
+219 NSDSSIVNQSIS
-231 PINNGDTFQ
+231 PVNNGDTFQ
-240 SSNSGIADFNAFMVQ
+240 SSNSGIADFNAFMVK
-255 ENNVNQNL
+255 ENSVNQNL

-275 ANPLNT
+275 ANSLNT
-281 VTSQGEN
+281 VTNQGEN
-288 SIQDVNS
+288 SIQDVNN

-316 KETASTD
+316 KESV
-323 STENLENANN
+323 STENSENANN

-356 TFGSATAPVLE
+356 TFGSDAAPVLE
-367 SPTSMEL
+367 PKTSMEL
-374 NNQPTFSANAN
+374 NNQPTF
-385 LEQNFEASNDLS
+385 
-397 SANANINQEPIS
+397 NANINQESIS
-409 QDVNTPVEP
+409 QAVNTPVEP
-418 VADTNTVSNIE
+418 VADINTVSNIE
-429 NTNPVNNGI
+429 NINPV
-438 VNDNSVSANNF
+438 NNF

-483 GNVNI
+483 ENV
-488 ESTGNNNP
+488 
-496 VEINSNV
+496 
-503 SSDNT
+503 
-508 NNANYQNALK
+508 LK
-518 EVNSNLLDNQNTN
+518 EVNSNLLNNQNIN

-543 NAGNDV
+543 NTGNDV

-577 SDGGKKNGKV
+577 GDSGKKNGKV
-587 SIPVVMLIIIVVISV
+587 SIPVVMLIIIVVVSIV
-602 GVIVLRRNELMEFF
+602 VIVLRRNELMGFF

>member
-1 MSNENNNGVIDFD
+1 MSNENNNGVMDFD

-27 QMPANSE
+27 QMPASSE
-34 VANTNTNTN
+34 VANTNTN
-43 TNVSNGVTASDI
+43 VSNGTTASDI
-55 NADDIFGTWNDASST
+55 NVDDIFGTWNDASST
-70 QEEVKPVSNDYN
+70 QEEVKPVNNDYN
-82 NSNINEPA
+82 NSNINEQA
-90 KDDTASLSVE
+90 KDNTVPLSVE
-100 DVFGSSFD
+100 DVFGN
-108 TDNSQT
+108 TDNNQI

-122 TTLGIDANLNNSETT
+122 AALSIDGNLNNSETT

-163 TNMTSSDHLQENNGD
+163 TNMTSSEHLQENNQ
-178 VLPSVGSEV
+178 SVGLEV

-193 TVGNDA
+193 TVGNDV
-199 SNVVSPFE
+199 SNVINPFE

-212 NEPTNNV
+212 NEPTNNG
-219 NSDSSIVNQNIS
+219 NSDSSIVNQSIS
-231 PINNGDTFQ
+231 PVNNGDTFQ
-240 SSNSGIADFNAFMVQ
+240 SSNSGIADFNAFMVK

-275 ANPLNT
+275 ANSLNT
-281 VTSQGEN
+281 VTNQGEN
-288 SIQDVNS
+288 SIQDVNN
-295 VPSFEQNNDF
+295 VPLFEQNNDF

-316 KETASTD
+316 KESV
-323 STENLENANN
+323 STENSENANN

-356 TFGSATAPVLE
+356 TFGSDAAPVLE
-367 SPTSMEL
+367 PKTSMEL
-374 NNQPTFSANAN
+374 NNQPTF
-385 LEQNFEASNDLS
+385 
-397 SANANINQEPIS
+397 NANINQESIP
-409 QDVNTPVEP
+409 QAVNTPVEP
-418 VADTNTVSNIE
+418 VADINTVSNIE
-429 NTNPVNNGI
+429 NTNPV
-438 VNDNSVSANNF
+438 NNF

-483 GNVNI
+483 ENV
-488 ESTGNNNP
+488 
-496 VEINSNV
+496 
-503 SSDNT
+503 
-508 NNANYQNALK
+508 LK
-518 EVNSNLLDNQNTN
+518 EVNSNLLNNQNIN

-543 NAGNDV
+543 NTGNDV

-577 SDGGKKNGKV
+577 GDSGKKNGKV
-587 SIPVVMLIIIVVISV
+587 SIPVVMLIIIVVVSIV
-602 GVIVLRRNELMEFF
+602 VIVLRRNELMGFF

>member
-27 QMPANSE
+27 QMPTSSE
-34 VANTNTNTN
+34 VANTNTN
-43 TNVSNGVTASDI
+43 VSNGATASDI
-55 NADDIFGTWNDASST
+55 NVDDIFGTWNDASST

-82 NSNINEPA
+82 NSNINEQA
-90 KDDTASLSVE
+90 KDNTVPLSVE
-100 DVFGSSFD
+100 DVFGN
-108 TDNSQT
+108 TDNNQT
-114 SVSSDENK
+114 TVSSDGNK
-122 TTLGIDANLNNSETT
+122 ATLGIDANLNNSETT
-137 ASNVTDFSN
+137 ASNVSN

-163 TNMTSSDHLQENNGD
+163 TNMTSSDHLQENNQ
-178 VLPSVGSEV
+178 SVGSEV

-199 SNVVSPFE
+199 SNVVNPFE

-212 NEPTNNV
+212 NEPTNNG
-219 NSDSSIVNQNIS
+219 NSDSSIVNQSIS
-231 PINNGDTFQ
+231 PVNNGDTFQ

-255 ENNVNQNL
+255 ENNANQNL

-281 VTSQGEN
+281 VTNQGEN
-288 SIQDVNS
+288 SIQDVNN

-305 NQPSLDNQFVV
+305 KQPSLDNQFAV
-316 KETASTD
+316 KESV
-323 STENLENANN
+323 STENSENANN

-356 TFGSATAPVLE
+356 TFGSDTAPVLE
-367 SPTSMEL
+367 SKTSMEF
-374 NNQPTFSANAN
+374 NNQPTF
-385 LEQNFEASNDLS
+385 
-397 SANANINQEPIS
+397 NANINQESIP
-409 QDVNTPVEP
+409 QAVNTPVEP
-418 VADTNTVSNIE
+418 VADINTVSNIE

-483 GNVNI
+483 GNVNPEI
-488 ESTGNNNP
+488 TGNNNP

-508 NNANYQNALK
+508 NNANYQNVLK
-518 EVNSNLLDNQNTN
+518 EVNSNLLDNQNIN
-531 NGGTPLNPEPTL
+531 NGVTPLNQEPTL

-566 TPSVVD
+566 TPGVVD

-577 SDGGKKNGKV
+577 SDSGKKNGKV
-587 SIPVVMLIIIVVISV
+587 SIPVVMLIIIVVVSAV
-602 GVIVLRRNELMEFF
+602 VIVLRRNELMGFF

>member
-27 QMPANSE
+27 QMPTSSE
-34 VANTNTNTN
+34 VANTNTN
-43 TNVSNGVTASDI
+43 VSNGATASDI
-55 NADDIFGTWNDASST
+55 NVDDIFGTWNDASST
-70 QEEVKPVSNDYN
+70 QEEVKPISNDYN
-82 NSNINEPA
+82 NSNINEQA
-90 KDDTASLSVE
+90 KDNTVPLSVE
-100 DVFGSSFD
+100 DVFGN
-108 TDNSQT
+108 TDNNQT
-114 SVSSDENK
+114 TVSSDGNK
-122 TTLGIDANLNNSETT
+122 AALGIDANLNNSETT
-137 ASNVTDFSN
+137 ASNVSN
-146 KELESN
+146 KELENS

-163 TNMTSSDHLQENNGD
+163 TNMTSSDHLQENNQ
-178 VLPSVGSEV
+178 SVGSEV

-199 SNVVSPFE
+199 SNVVNPFE

-212 NEPTNNV
+212 NESTNNV
-219 NSDSSIVNQNIS
+219 NSDSSIENQNIS
-231 PINNGDTFQ
+231 PVNNGDTFQ

-281 VTSQGEN
+281 VTSQEEN

-316 KETASTD
+316 KESA

-385 LEQNFEASNDLS
+385 LEQNFGASNDLS

-483 GNVNI
+483 GNVNPEI
-488 ESTGNNNP
+488 TGNNNP

-508 NNANYQNALK
+508 NNVNYQNVLK
-518 EVNSNLLDNQNTN
+518 EVNSNLLDNQNIN
-531 NGGTPLNPEPTL
+531 NGSTPLNPEPTL
-543 NAGNDV
+543 NTGNDV

-587 SIPVVMLIIIVVISV
+587 SIPVVMLIIIVAISV
-602 GVIVLRRNELMEFF
+602 GVIALRRNELVEFF

>member
-1 MSNENNNGVIDFD
+1 MSNENNNGVMDFD

-27 QMPANSE
+27 QMPASSE
-34 VANTNTNTN
+34 VANTNTN
-43 TNVSNGVTASDI
+43 VSNGTTASDI
-55 NADDIFGTWNDASST
+55 NVDDIFGTWNDASST
-70 QEEVKPVSNDYN
+70 QEEVKPVNNDYN
-82 NSNINEPA
+82 NSNINEQA
-90 KDDTASLSVE
+90 KDNTVPLNVE
-100 DVFGSSFD
+100 DVFGN
-108 TDNSQT
+108 TDNNQI

-122 TTLGIDANLNNSETT
+122 AALSIDGNLNNSETT
-137 ASNVTDFSN
+137 ASNVSN

-163 TNMTSSDHLQENNGD
+163 TNMTSSEHLQENNQ
-178 VLPSVGSEV
+178 SVGSEV

-193 TVGNDA
+193 TVGNDV
-199 SNVVSPFE
+199 SNVINPFE

-212 NEPTNNV
+212 NEPTNNG
-219 NSDSSIVNQNIS
+219 NSDSSIVNQSIS
-231 PINNGDTFQ
+231 PVNNGDTFQ

-275 ANPLNT
+275 ANSLNT
-281 VTSQGEN
+281 VTNQGEN
-288 SIQDVNS
+288 SIQDVNN
-295 VPSFEQNNDF
+295 VPLFEQNNDF
-305 NQPSLDNQFVV
+305 NQPSLNNQFVV
-316 KETASTD
+316 KESV
-323 STENLENANN
+323 STENSENANN

-356 TFGSATAPVLE
+356 TFGSDAAPVLE
-367 SPTSMEL
+367 PKTSMEL
-374 NNQPTFSANAN
+374 NNQPTF
-385 LEQNFEASNDLS
+385 
-397 SANANINQEPIS
+397 NANINQESIS
-409 QDVNTPVEP
+409 QAVNTPVEP
-418 VADTNTVSNIE
+418 VADINTVSNIE
-429 NTNPVNNGI
+429 NTNPV
-438 VNDNSVSANNF
+438 NNF

-483 GNVNI
+483 ENV
-488 ESTGNNNP
+488 
-496 VEINSNV
+496 
-503 SSDNT
+503 
-508 NNANYQNALK
+508 LK
-518 EVNSNLLDNQNTN
+518 EVNSNLLNNQNIN

-543 NAGNDV
+543 NTGNDV

-577 SDGGKKNGKV
+577 GDSGKKNGKV
-587 SIPVVMLIIIVVISV
+587 SIPVVMLIIIVVVSIV
-602 GVIVLRRNELMEFF
+602 VIVLRRNELMGFF

>member
-27 QMPANSE
+27 QMPASSE
-34 VANTNTNTN
+34 VANTNTN
-43 TNVSNGVTASDI
+43 VSNGITASDI

-70 QEEVKPVSNDYN
+70 QEEVKPVGNDYN
-82 NSNINEPA
+82 NSNINEQT
-90 KDDTASLSVE
+90 KDNTVPLSVE
-100 DVFGSSFD
+100 DVFGN
-108 TDNSQT
+108 TDNNQT
-114 SVSSDENK
+114 SVSSDGNK
-122 TTLGIDANLNNSETT
+122 ATLGIDANLNNSETT
-137 ASNVTDFSN
+137 ASNVSN
-146 KELESN
+146 KELESS

-163 TNMTSSDHLQENNGD
+163 TNMTSSDNLQENNQ
-178 VLPSVGSEV
+178 SVGSEV

-199 SNVVSPFE
+199 NNVVNPFE

-212 NEPTNNV
+212 NEPTNNG
-219 NSDSSIVNQNIS
+219 NSDSSIVNQSIS
-231 PINNGDTFQ
+231 PVNNGDTFQ

-281 VTSQGEN
+281 VTNQGEN
-288 SIQDVNS
+288 SIQDVNN

-316 KETASTD
+316 KESV
-323 STENLENANN
+323 STENSESANN

-356 TFGSATAPVLE
+356 TFGSDTAPVLE
-367 SPTSMEL
+367 SKTSMEL
-374 NNQPTFSANAN
+374 NNQPTF
-385 LEQNFEASNDLS
+385 
-397 SANANINQEPIS
+397 NANINQESIP
-409 QDVNTPVEP
+409 QAVNTPVEP
-418 VADTNTVSNIE
+418 VADINTVSNIE

-463 SNNSSNQA
+463 PNNSSNQA

-483 GNVNI
+483 GNVNPEI
-488 ESTGNNNP
+488 TGNNNP

-508 NNANYQNALK
+508 NNANYQNVLK

-531 NGGTPLNPEPTL
+531 NGGTPLNPEQTL
-543 NAGNDV
+543 NTGNDV

-566 TPSVVD
+566 TPGVVD

-577 SDGGKKNGKV
+577 GDSGKKNGKV
-587 SIPVVMLIIIVVISV
+587 SIPVVMLIIIVVVSAV
-602 GVIVLRRNELMEFF
+602 VIVLRRNELMGFF

>member
-1 MSNENNNGVIDFD
+1 MSNENNNGVMDFD

-27 QMPANSE
+27 QMPASSE
-34 VANTNTNTN
+34 VANTNTN
-43 TNVSNGVTASDI
+43 VSNGTTASDI

-70 QEEVKPVSNDYN
+70 QEEVKPVNNDYN
-82 NSNINEPA
+82 NSNINEQA
-90 KDDTASLSVE
+90 KDNTVPLSVE
-100 DVFGSSFD
+100 DVFGN
-108 TDNSQT
+108 TDNNQI

-122 TTLGIDANLNNSETT
+122 AALSIDGNLNNSETT

-163 TNMTSSDHLQENNGD
+163 TNMTSSEHLQENNQ
-178 VLPSVGSEV
+178 SVGSEV

-199 SNVVSPFE
+199 NNVVNPFE

-212 NEPTNNV
+212 NEPTNNG
-219 NSDSSIVNQNIS
+219 NSDSSIVNQSIS
-231 PINNGDTFQ
+231 PVNNGDTFQ

-275 ANPLNT
+275 ANSLNT
-281 VTSQGEN
+281 VTNQGEN
-288 SIQDVNS
+288 SIQDVNN
-295 VPSFEQNNDF
+295 VPLFEQNNDF

-316 KETASTD
+316 KESV
-323 STENLENANN
+323 STENSENANN

-356 TFGSATAPVLE
+356 TFGSDAAPVLE
-367 SPTSMEL
+367 PKTSMEL
-374 NNQPTFSANAN
+374 NNQPTF
-385 LEQNFEASNDLS
+385 
-397 SANANINQEPIS
+397 NANINQESIP
-409 QDVNTPVEP
+409 QAVNTPVEP
-418 VADTNTVSNIE
+418 VADINTVSNIE
-429 NTNPVNNGI
+429 NTNPV
-438 VNDNSVSANNF
+438 NNF

-483 GNVNI
+483 ENV
-488 ESTGNNNP
+488 
-496 VEINSNV
+496 
-503 SSDNT
+503 
-508 NNANYQNALK
+508 LK
-518 EVNSNLLDNQNTN
+518 EVNSNLLNNQNIN

-543 NAGNDV
+543 NTGNDV

-577 SDGGKKNGKV
+577 GDSGKKNGKV
-587 SIPVVMLIIIVVISV
+587 SIPVVMLIIIVVVSIV
-602 GVIVLRRNELMEFF
+602 VIVLRRNELMGFF

>member
-1 MSNENNNGVIDFD
+1 MSNENNNGVMDFD

-27 QMPANSE
+27 QMPASSE
-34 VANTNTNTN
+34 VANTNTN
-43 TNVSNGVTASDI
+43 VSNGTTASDI
-55 NADDIFGTWNDASST
+55 NVDDIFGTWNDASST
-70 QEEVKPVSNDYN
+70 QEEVKPVNNDYN
-82 NSNINEPA
+82 NSNINEQA
-90 KDDTASLSVE
+90 KDNTDHLSVE
-100 DVFGSSFD
+100 DVFGN
-108 TDNSQT
+108 TDNNQI

-122 TTLGIDANLNNSETT
+122 ATLGIDANLNNSETT
-137 ASNVTDFSN
+137 ASNVSN

-163 TNMTSSDHLQENNGD
+163 TNMTSSEHLQENNGD
-178 VLPSVGSEV
+178 VLQSVGSEV

-199 SNVVSPFE
+199 SNVINPFE

-212 NEPTNNV
+212 NEPTNNG
-219 NSDSSIVNQNIS
+219 NSDSSIVNQSIS
-231 PINNGDTFQ
+231 PVNNGDTFQ

-263 DNNVYSG
+263 DNNVYSS

-275 ANPLNT
+275 ANSLNT
-281 VTSQGEN
+281 VTNQGEN
-288 SIQDVNS
+288 SIQDVNN

-305 NQPSLDNQFVV
+305 NQPSLNNQFVV
-316 KETASTD
+316 KESV
-323 STENLENANN
+323 STENSENANN

-356 TFGSATAPVLE
+356 TFGSDAAPVLE
-367 SPTSMEL
+367 PKTSMEL
-374 NNQPTFSANAN
+374 NNQPTF
-385 LEQNFEASNDLS
+385 
-397 SANANINQEPIS
+397 NANINQESIP
-409 QDVNTPVEP
+409 QAVNTPVEP
-418 VADTNTVSNIE
+418 VADINTVSNIE
-429 NTNPVNNGI
+429 NTNPV
-438 VNDNSVSANNF
+438 NNF

-483 GNVNI
+483 ENV
-488 ESTGNNNP
+488 
-496 VEINSNV
+496 
-503 SSDNT
+503 
-508 NNANYQNALK
+508 LK
-518 EVNSNLLDNQNTN
+518 EVNSNLLNNQNIN

-543 NAGNDV
+543 NTGNDV

-577 SDGGKKNGKV
+577 GDSGKKNGKV
-587 SIPVVMLIIIVVISV
+587 SIPVVMLIIIVVVSIV
-602 GVIVLRRNELMEFF
+602 VIVLRRNELMGFF

>member
-1 MSNENNNGVIDFD
+1 MSNENNNGVMDFD

-27 QMPANSE
+27 QMPASSE
-34 VANTNTNTN
+34 VANTNTN
-43 TNVSNGVTASDI
+43 VSNGTTASDI
-55 NADDIFGTWNDASST
+55 NVDDIFGTWNDASST
-70 QEEVKPVSNDYN
+70 QEEVKPVNNDYN
-82 NSNINEPA
+82 NSNINEQA
-90 KDDTASLSVE
+90 KDNTVPLSVE

-108 TDNSQT
+108 TDNNQI

-122 TTLGIDANLNNSETT
+122 ATLSIDGNLNNSETT

-163 TNMTSSDHLQENNGD
+163 TNMTSSEHLQENNQ
-178 VLPSVGSEV
+178 SVGSEV

-193 TVGNDA
+193 TVGNDV
-199 SNVVSPFE
+199 SNVINPFE

-212 NEPTNNV
+212 NEPTNNG
-219 NSDSSIVNQNIS
+219 NSDSSIVNQSIS
-231 PINNGDTFQ
+231 PVNNGDTFQ

-255 ENNVNQNL
+255 ENSVNQNL

-275 ANPLNT
+275 ANSLNT
-281 VTSQGEN
+281 VTNQGEN
-288 SIQDVNS
+288 SIQDVNN

-316 KETASTD
+316 KESV
-323 STENLENANN
+323 STENSENANN
-333 QNIQTTENT
+333 QNIQTTENA

-356 TFGSATAPVLE
+356 TFGSDAAPVLE
-367 SPTSMEL
+367 PKTSMEL
-374 NNQPTFSANAN
+374 NNQPTF
-385 LEQNFEASNDLS
+385 
-397 SANANINQEPIS
+397 NANINQESIP
-409 QDVNTPVEP
+409 QAVNTPVEP
-418 VADTNTVSNIE
+418 VADINTVSNIE
-429 NTNPVNNGI
+429 NINPV
-438 VNDNSVSANNF
+438 NNF

-483 GNVNI
+483 ENV
-488 ESTGNNNP
+488 
-496 VEINSNV
+496 
-503 SSDNT
+503 
-508 NNANYQNALK
+508 LK
-518 EVNSNLLDNQNTN
+518 EVNSNLLNNQNIN

-543 NAGNDV
+543 NTGNDV

-577 SDGGKKNGKV
+577 GDSGKKNGKV
-587 SIPVVMLIIIVVISV
+587 SIPVVMLIIIVIVSIV
-602 GVIVLRRNELMEFF
+602 VIVLRRNELMGFF

>member
-1 MSNENNNGVIDFD
+1 MSNENNNGVMDFD

-27 QMPANSE
+27 QMPASSE
-34 VANTNTNTN
+34 VANTNTN
-43 TNVSNGVTASDI
+43 VSNGTTASDI
-55 NADDIFGTWNDASST
+55 NVDDIFGTWNDASST
-70 QEEVKPVSNDYN
+70 QEEVKPVNNDYN
-82 NSNINEPA
+82 NSNINEQA
-90 KDDTASLSVE
+90 KDNTVPLSVE
-100 DVFGSSFD
+100 DVFGN
-108 TDNSQT
+108 TDNNQI

-122 TTLGIDANLNNSETT
+122 ATLGIDANLNNSETT
-137 ASNVTDFSN
+137 ASNVSN

-163 TNMTSSDHLQENNGD
+163 TNMTSSEHLQENNGD
-178 VLPSVGSEV
+178 VLQSVGSEV

-193 TVGNDA
+193 TVGNDV
-199 SNVVSPFE
+199 SNVINPFE

-212 NEPTNNV
+212 NEPTNNG
-219 NSDSSIVNQNIS
+219 NSDSSIVNQSIS
-231 PINNGDTFQ
+231 PVNNGDTFQ
-240 SSNSGIADFNAFMVQ
+240 SSNSGIADFNAFMVK

-263 DNNVYSG
+263 DNNVYSS

-275 ANPLNT
+275 ANSLNT
-281 VTSQGEN
+281 VTNQGEN
-288 SIQDVNS
+288 SIQDVNN

-316 KETASTD
+316 KESV
-323 STENLENANN
+323 STENSENANN

-356 TFGSATAPVLE
+356 TFGSDAAPVLE
-367 SPTSMEL
+367 PKTSMEL
-374 NNQPTFSANAN
+374 NNQPTF
-385 LEQNFEASNDLS
+385 
-397 SANANINQEPIS
+397 NANINQESIP
-409 QDVNTPVEP
+409 QAVNTPVEP
-418 VADTNTVSNIE
+418 VADINTVSNIE
-429 NTNPVNNGI
+429 NINPV
-438 VNDNSVSANNF
+438 NNF

-483 GNVNI
+483 GNV
-488 ESTGNNNP
+488 
-496 VEINSNV
+496 
-503 SSDNT
+503 
-508 NNANYQNALK
+508 LK
-518 EVNSNLLDNQNTN
+518 EVNSNLLNNQNTN

-543 NAGNDV
+543 NTGNDV

-577 SDGGKKNGKV
+577 GDSGKKNGKV
-587 SIPVVMLIIIVVISV
+587 SIPVVMLIIIVIVSIV
-602 GVIVLRRNELMEFF
+602 VIVLRRNELMGFF